1 MSDMN
6 SLVNLRNLKRN
17 KYNYRF
23 VKNLNNI
30 VLFLIASIL
39 LLCASNIQ
47 WSKNNW
53 SAIIEADGKGYYA
66 YLPATFIYN
75 DLNFTFFDSIEK
87 KYPNP
92 RLYYDYRVGEKGR
105 EVNKYFAGTAIA
117 MFPFFM
123 SAHVTSMM
131 TGFDADG
138 YSKLYPIMINV
149 AAIFYLI
156 LGLFYLK
163 KILLHYNASNKQSAF
178 IIVAITFATNLF
190 YYAVCEPAMSHVYS
204 FGFVTMF
211 IHYAL
216 RFFAQPSS
224 RIYFILC
231 VLLGLIVLIRPV
243 NGLTLLIIPFLA
255 GNYKTLLSGIQYLK
269 MNFLNTTVGVLIT
282 IIIVFIQFLIYKIQT
297 GNFFVDSYPS
307 ESFHFASPHIIDF
320 LLSYKKGLFIYTPIV
335 FISLFGAYY
344 LFKKNKFQL
353 YTLLGFIVVLVYV
366 LSSWWNWWYGGSF
379 ATRVF
384 VEYYAVVALLLLFAY
399 QALQQ
404 RWKRNIYSAI
414 IVITLL
420 ICQVQTY
427 QYRYYVIHW
436 EKMDKEHYWRV
447 FLQLNKL
454 GENNPNKDLLE

>member
-1 MSDMN
+1 M
-6 SLVNLRNLKRN
+6 K
-17 KYNYRF
+17 K
-23 VKNLNNI
+23 LNNI

-53 SAIIEADGKGYYA
+53 RAIIEADGKGYYA

-75 DLNFTFFDSIEK
+75 DLNFSFFDSIEK

-92 RLYYDYRVGEKGR
+92 RLYYDYRVGEK
-105 EVNKYFAGTAIA
+105 EHQVNKYFAGTAIA
-117 MFPFFM
+117 MFPFFI
-123 SAHVTSMM
+123 SAHAISLVA
-131 TGFDADG
+131 GYDADG
-138 YSKLYPIMINV
+138 YSKLYPIMINIS
-149 AAIFYLI
+149 AIFYLL

-178 IIVAITFATNLF
+178 ILVAITFATNLF

-204 FGFVTMF
+204 FAFVTMF
-211 IHYAL
+211 IHYML
-216 RFFAQPSS
+216 RFFTQPSA
-224 RIYFILC
+224 RIYFVLC

-243 NGLTLLIIPFLA
+243 NGLIVLIIPFLA
-255 GNYKTLLSGIQYLK
+255 SDYKTLVIGVQYLK
-269 MNFLNTTVGVLIT
+269 KYFLNTIVGILIT
-282 IIIVFIQFLIYKIQT
+282 LSIVFIQFFIYKIQT

-307 ESFHFASPHIIDF
+307 ESFYFASPHIIGF
-320 LLSYKKGLFIYTPIV
+320 LVSYKKGLFVYTPIV
-335 FISLFGAYY
+335 FISLLGAYY
-344 LFKKNKFQL
+344 FFKKNKFQL
-353 YTLLGFIVVLVYV
+353 YTLLGFLVVLVYV

-384 VEYYAVVALLLLFAY
+384 VEYYAIVGLLLLFSY

-404 RWKRNIYSAI
+404 QWKRNVYSAL

-420 ICQVQTY
+420 ICQIQTY

-447 FLQLNKL
+447 FLQLDKL
-454 GENNPNKDLLE
+454 GDNNPNKDLLE